1 MVRIG
6 LIGDF
11 NPEVTAHVAIPQAID
26 LAANELAVKVNYEWL
41 ATPSLE
47 NNAEGKLQD
56 FHALWLVPASPYV
69 SMTGALNGIQFA
81 REHNVPFLGTCGG
94 FQHMVI
100 EYARNVLGLSDADHA
115 ETNPDSSMVLVA
127 PLTCT
132 VSEQSHTFTLTPDSS
147 VSKIYASNEIVEQY
161 GICNYGLNQD
171 FRSLF
176 EQSGMKVAGVDTS
189 NDVRIMELP
198 SHRFFIGTL
207 FQPERSAL
215 KKIVHPLIKA
225 FVQSAT

>member
-100 EYARNVLGLSDADHA
+100 EYARNVLGLSEADHA

-132 VSEQSHTFTLTPDSS
+132 VSEQSHTFTLSPDST
-147 VSKIYASNEIVEQY
+147 VSKIYASNEIMEQY

-171 FRSLF
+171 FRSLV
-176 EQSGMKVAGVDTS
+176 EQSGMKVAGVDT
-189 NDVRIMELP
+189 NDDVRIMELP
-198 SHRFFIGTL
+198 GHRFFIGTL